1 MSQETLTAPAM
12 TEAIVITPQEAAG
25 GGFVRIAALRDLQPD
40 QALLVEVRG
49 STVAVYLHQGS
60 VYAVDNRCPHMGFPL
75 HKGSLKDGI
84 LTCHWHHA
92 RFDLSCGGTFD
103 IWADDVRGYPVEVR
117 GEGDA
122 AEVWLDPNPPVRDP
136 IAYHRGRLHDGFR
149 YNLRLLIAK
158 AVLGLESANAD
169 PVEALTVGA
178 QFGTRYTTSGWGAGL
193 TILTA
198 MANILPSLRP
208 EDRALALYHGLMHVS
223 NECAGRPPR
232 FPLEPLATKETHPE
246 TLKRWFLEFVERR
259 DSDGAQRCLRTAIA
273 VGLTQQQIAD
283 MLFTA
288 CTDHFYRDI
297 GHPMDFTNKA
307 FELLDKIGW
316 EYAGDTLTSLLPRLV
331 NSSRMEES
339 SSWRH
344 PIDLAELLWNTF
356 PTLPEVLEAG
366 KAKQRT
372 WNDHAGLA
380 ETLLQDDPAAAVA
393 ALTAALRSGATPE
406 QLAGAVAYAAA
417 RRIAQFHTRNE
428 FGDWD
433 TVLHTFTYANA
444 IHQAMRRAP
453 SVALLRGVYDAAMSV
468 YLDRFLNTPPAALP
482 RPSADAVTLPDD
494 LLDLLNRQGRVNEAG
509 TLVATVLQNPNADA
523 ALQQAVGAALLRE
536 DTDFH
541 TFQSVEAAFR
551 QYESLRGTE
560 VGAQMLVA
568 CARYLAAHAPT
579 PRAVGQTY
587 LIAQRLHRGEALYE
601 G

>member
-1 MSQETLTAPAM
+1 MSQETLSATASP
-12 TEAIVITPQEAAG
+12 EAVVTTRSDAPG
-25 GGFVRIAALRDLQPD
+25 SGYVRVAYLKDVRPD
-40 QALLVEVRG
+40 QATLVEVQG
-49 STVAVYLHQGS
+49 STVAVYFHQGQI
-60 VYAVDNRCPHMGFPL
+60 YAVDNRCPHMGFPL
-75 HKGSLKDGI
+75 HKGSVKDGI

-103 IWADDVRGYPVEVR
+103 IWADDVRGYPVEIR
-117 GEGDA
+117 GEGSA
-122 AEVWLDPNPPVRDP
+122 AEVWLDPDPPARDP
-136 IAYHRGRLHDGFR
+136 IAYHRQRLHDGFR

-178 QFGTRYTTSGWGAGL
+178 KFGTRYTTNGWGAGL

-198 MANILPSLRP
+198 LANILPALRP
-208 EDRALALYHGLMHVS
+208 EDRPLALYHGLMHVS
-223 NECAGRPPR
+223 SECAGRPPR
-232 FPLEPLATKETHPE
+232 FPLEPLPTRETNPE

-259 DSDGAQRCLRTAIA
+259 DSDGAQRCLRTAID
-273 VGLTQQQIAD
+273 VGLTQTQIAD
-283 MLFTA
+283 MLFAA
-288 CTDHFYRDI
+288 CTAHFYRDI
-297 GHPMDFTNKA
+297 GHPMDFANKA

-344 PIDLAELLWNTF
+344 PIDLAELLWKTF
-356 PTLPEVLEAG
+356 PTLPASLEAG
-366 KAKQRT
+366 QAQQGT
-372 WNDHAGLA
+372 WDDRAALA
-380 ETLLQDDPAAAVA
+380 EILLQEDPAASVA
-393 ALTAALRSGATPE
+393 TLTHALRSGATPE
-406 QLAGAVAYAAA
+406 QLAATVAYAAA

-453 SVALLRGVYDAAMSV
+453 SVELLRGVYDAAMSV
-468 YLDRFLNTPPAALP
+468 YLDRFLNTPPAPLP
-482 RPSADAVTLPDD
+482 RPSSERVTLPDD
-494 LLDLLNRQGRVNEAG
+494 LLELLNRQGRVNEAG
-509 TLVATVLQNPNADA
+509 TLVASVLQNPASDEE
-523 ALQQAVGAALLRE
+523 LQRAIGAALLRE

-560 VGAQMLVA
+560 IGTQMLVA

-579 PRAVGQTY
+579 PRATGQTY